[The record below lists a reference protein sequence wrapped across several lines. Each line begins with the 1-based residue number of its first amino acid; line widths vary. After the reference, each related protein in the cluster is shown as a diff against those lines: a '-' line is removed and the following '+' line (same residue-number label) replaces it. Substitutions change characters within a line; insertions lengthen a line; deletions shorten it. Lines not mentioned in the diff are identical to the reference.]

1 MAGTLTPEAR
11 AAKRR
16 LWRREYISCDAA
28 DVTVTTLNGNDAVV
42 NTLVGNYRE
51 ICKNHGRKF
60 YEKIEEIEG
69 HDGLKVFLYFWDHR
83 DGGAWAGWWFGTE
96 LGSRHCWARCSTA
109 NPAKCGTPPRTGW
122 KIPWD
127 ADRPEPGNLFVDIE
141 EHRAPVVTTL
151 DLRGLSHLWV
161 ASEDVEAECVA
172 IGDVMRLGGARGG
185 FSRGKLGVAVLES
198 GATIPVQLV
207 KVRDAKR
214 RWTLEGEGSLKQW
227 IRDRRAALA
236 AMGPPADGG
245 RPWVDDDDDDGDDDR
260 RHGGGDFNSQPSETV
275 NGGVH
280 MCLPPHHQP
289 SPGPAPTLA
298 PATSM

>member
-16 LWRREYISCDAA
+16 LRRREYISCDAA

-42 NTLVGNYRE
+42 KTLVGNYRE
-51 ICKNHGRKF
+51 IGKSHGRKF
-60 YEKIEEIEG
+60 YQKIVYG
-69 HDGLKVFLYFWDHR
+69 NDGLKVFLYFWDHR

-109 NPAKCGTPPRTGW
+109 NPAKCWTPPRTGW

-141 EHRAPVVTTL
+141 EHRAPAVTTL

-185 FSRGKLGVAVLES
+185 FSRGKRGVAVLES
-198 GATIPVQLV
+198 RATIPVQLV

-227 IRDRRAALA
+227 IHNRRAALA
-236 AMGPPADGG
+236 AMGLPAAGGILEPP
-245 RPWVDDDDDDGDDDR
+245 
-260 RHGGGDFNSQPSETV
+260 
-275 NGGVH
+275 
-280 MCLPPHHQP
+280 
-289 SPGPAPTLA
+289 
-298 PATSM
+298 